1 MTTFQNKMIPNNE
14 LIDNF
19 AKKYKEL
26 ELTYKATVID
36 KYLEMKVLQRVKNAQ
51 IEAEIKLPMK
61 VIKKYC
67 KDLGYI
73 PTRKQQHYTP
83 QKRMDMS
90 VKMKIAHRYKKE
102 LKEELAKADSMR
114 NNISADEYS
123 RLVNEIKNKYSE
135 HINIS
140 KVENNIQEQE
150 TEEQQNEREVI
161 RNKKKRNADNIRAG
175 NSNFKIPDEFLP
187 NQNIEPT
194 DEEINKLMESSRNR
208 LSNIKI
214 PTQ

>member
-1 MTTFQNKMIPNNE
+1 M
-14 LIDNF
+14 
-19 AKKYKEL
+19 
-26 ELTYKATVID
+26 
-36 KYLEMKVLQRVKNAQ
+36 
-51 IEAEIKLPMK
+51 
-61 VIKKYC
+61 
-67 KDLGYI
+67 
-73 PTRKQQHYTP
+73 
-83 QKRMDMS
+83 
-90 VKMKIAHRYKKE
+90 
-102 LKEELAKADSMR
+102 AKADSMR